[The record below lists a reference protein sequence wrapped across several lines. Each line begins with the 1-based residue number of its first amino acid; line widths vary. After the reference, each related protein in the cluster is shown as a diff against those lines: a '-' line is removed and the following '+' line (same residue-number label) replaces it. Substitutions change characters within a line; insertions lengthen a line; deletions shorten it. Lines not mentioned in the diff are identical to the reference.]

1 MANNRRLRRWGAI
14 LVVTLSF
21 VFMAYVVADNWQQF
35 EPYREHFALHYPLL
49 LAAFLLYPTGLIP
62 NTVAWHNIMRCLGG
76 APRFKTNAR
85 IYCYSCLPRRIP
97 GGVWHIAGRAVMN
110 KQQGIAHSRTLLGT
124 FLEWLL
130 LVLSGLLVYLGSLLS
145 PAGRAM
151 GGLGLKP
158 GVALALLAPLL
169 VMLLPPVLNRFI
181 RLVRSRTEDPPILGA
196 TDIFQLVGI
205 FVLAWIMGGIVLYV
219 VLLAL
224 SPVPLSAL
232 PAIVGA
238 WGGAGAAGFV
248 AAYVLQGL
256 GVHEA
261 TLAFLLSSVIPLP
274 IAIVASILMRIL
286 LTIGDVFWPLLWLR
300 FLPESNGSSQ

>member
-1 MANNRRLRRWGAI
+1 MANNRRLRRCGAI

-35 EPYREHFALHYPLL
+35 KPYKEHFGLHYPLL
-49 LAAFLLYPTGLIP
+49 LAAFLLYPSGLVP
-62 NTVAWHNIMRCLGG
+62 NTVAWHYIMLCLGG
-76 APRFKTNAR
+76 APEFKTNAR

-110 KQQGIAHSRTLLGT
+110 REQGIAHSQTLLGT

-130 LVLSGLLVYLGSLLS
+130 LVLSGLLVYLGSLLL
-145 PAGRAM
+145 PAGRVM

-158 GVALALLAPLL
+158 GVALALFVPLL

-181 RLVRSRTEDPPILGA
+181 RLVRPGTEDPTALRA
-196 TDIFQLVGI
+196 ADIFRLVAI
-205 FVLAWIMGGIVLYV
+205 FVLAWIMGGIILYL

-232 PAIVGA
+232 PAVVGA
-238 WGGAGAAGFV
+238 WAGAGAAGFV

-261 TLAFLLSSVIPLP
+261 TLSLLLSSVIPLP
-274 IAIVASILMRIL
+274 IAIVASVLMRIL
-286 LTIGDVFWPLLWLR
+286 LTVGDLFWPLLWLR
-300 FLPESNGSSQ
+300 FLPKSTGSSQ